1 MNITDIIRKTK
12 RLADD
17 DQSILT
23 SDIQDWID
31 LAIDRINQALKC
43 NIPYITGLTLSTI
56 PSFDTRFHEILVNY
70 CVAKY
75 REGDSDY
82 SSAQY
87 FMKLFDDML
96 DVMQRDMTLNPSI
109 RMDYNVLQLT
119 PPDTTG
125 IISTVNLPF
134 GSYFDQIFT
143 YQNDVDISKYCT
155 YNSISQTL
163 TIDIT
168 NITNLTTT
176 DKITVVFENNSDL
189 NAPPFQWW
197 GSTGW

>member
-1 MNITDIIRKTK
+1 MKVDDIIRKTK

-23 SDIQDWID
+23 TDIQDWID
-31 LAIDRINQALKC
+31 LAIDRINQALQC
-43 NIPYITGLTLSTI
+43 NIPYISSLPTTTVPAFDQRYHECLVFYCLS
-56 PSFDTRFHEILVNY
+56 
-70 CVAKY
+70 KY

-82 SSAQY
+82 NASGY
-87 FMKLFDDML
+87 FDKKFMDMV
-96 DVMQRDMTLNPSI
+96 DVMQRDMPLNPST
-109 RMDYNVLQLT
+109 RMDFNVLQLT

-125 IISTVNLPF
+125 IIPTVALPF

-143 YQNDVDISKYCT
+143 YQNDKDISQYCT
-155 YNSISQTL
+155 YDPTFQTL

-168 NITNLTTT
+168 NVTNLATT

-189 NAPPFQWW
+189 NAPPYQWW
-197 GSTGW
+197 GTSGW